1 MTTRPTALILDYG
14 EVLSHPM
21 RPGAIDLMASQFGVP
36 PGEMRGAYW
45 RHRREY
51 DLGLAA
57 RDYWA
62 LVAQDLG
69 MPLDEGL
76 LESIVTVDIDSWT
89 DYRDEMWTLAA
100 AFRTGGGRVGMLS
113 NGVPEIV
120 ARIRSDHDLPALFDT
135 VVISYEVQLAKPEP
149 EIYRVTLS
157 RLGVPASEALFV
169 DDRLE
174 NIETARELGLRT
186 LHFTGDV
193 DALRSLALA

>member
-1 MTTRPTALILDYG
+1 MTRPTALILDYG

-21 RPGAIDLMASQFGVP
+21 RPGAMDLMASQFGVP
-36 PGEMRGAYW
+36 AGEMSGAYW

-51 DLGLAA
+51 DLGMSA

-69 MPLDEGL
+69 VPLDEGL
-76 LESIVTVDIDSWT
+76 LESLVTVDIDSWT

-100 AFRTGGGRVGMLS
+100 AFRTGGRRLGMLS

-120 ARIRSDHDLPALFDT
+120 ARIRADHDLPTLFDA

-157 RLGVPASEALFV
+157 RLGVPAGAALFV

-174 NIETARELGLRT
+174 NIEAARELGLQT

-193 DALRSLALA
+193 HALRSLALV